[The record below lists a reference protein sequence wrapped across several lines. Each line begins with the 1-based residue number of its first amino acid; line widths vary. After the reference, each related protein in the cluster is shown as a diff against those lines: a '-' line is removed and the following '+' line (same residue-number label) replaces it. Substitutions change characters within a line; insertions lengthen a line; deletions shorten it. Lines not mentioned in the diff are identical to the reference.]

1 MSIPTTLH
9 YDSSTP
15 SRIAIMTNNPR
26 SMQDL
31 LKKKIDEI
39 RNCIV
44 NGPPYCQGTV
54 SVPGSDLSLFYGT
67 EGNAQ

>member
-1 MSIPTTLH
+1 
-9 YDSSTP
+9 
-15 SRIAIMTNNPR
+15 
-26 SMQDL
+26 MQDL

-44 NGPPYCQGTV
+44 NGPPYCQGIV

-67 EGNAQ
+67 EESAQ